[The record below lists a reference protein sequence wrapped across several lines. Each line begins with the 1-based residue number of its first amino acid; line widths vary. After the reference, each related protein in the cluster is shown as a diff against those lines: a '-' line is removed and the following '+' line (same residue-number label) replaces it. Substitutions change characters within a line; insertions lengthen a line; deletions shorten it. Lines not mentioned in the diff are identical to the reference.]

1 MRSLASRWLRLWG
14 DGEGPARGFG
24 QGLRQSRGVVI
35 ASFLLD
41 RANGSRTAAGADH
54 GAGYVVR
61 LSRQLENTPMSR
73 PEVRGLRLTGL
84 RPSPTR
90 HVLVL
95 ALVGAPAGRGC
106 DRDRRTD
113 PVYEPPLAVSWPV
126 GRPSDRSP

>member
-1 MRSLASRWLRLWG
+1 
-14 DGEGPARGFG
+14 
-24 QGLRQSRGVVI
+24 
-35 ASFLLD
+35 
-41 RANGSRTAAGADH
+41 
-54 GAGYVVR
+54 
-61 LSRQLENTPMSR
+61 MSR

-113 PVYEPPLAVSWPV
+113 PVYEPPLAVSWPA
-126 GRPSDRSP
+126 GRPSDLTGARDDHSAQCWAAPRFPDRLIGGFYAAVCRFKYPL